1 MDNAKI
7 NRLIRKLKEIDD
19 PELTELV
26 HELIEERH
34 NLNNEIKID
43 SLTGTYNRRI
53 IETIT
58 NCSIMVMCDIDN
70 FKNIND
76 TYGHS
81 TGDEVIKKVAQIIS
95 SNIRGNDYV
104 CRYGGGEFLI
114 AFTKCNGDIAK
125 ERMKKI
131 QKDILMLI
139 TLPDFE
145 VTISVGISK
154 HNEQEDINALIKEA
168 DDALYESKTY
178 GKDKITVYEKEKSSK
193 KLIKTKTK
201 K

>member
-7 NRLIRKLKEIDD
+7 NRLIRKIKEIDD

-26 HELIEERH
+26 YELIEERH

-81 TGDEVIKKVAQIIS
+81 TGDEVIKQVAQIIS

-104 CRYGGGEFLI
+104 CRYGGDEFLI

-154 HNEQEDINALIKEA
+154 HSEQEDINALIKEA

-178 GKDKITVYEKEKSSK
+178 GKDKITVYGKGKSSK
-193 KLIKTKTK
+193 KLVKARPK